1 MLESI
6 MPKTIKDI
14 VEKLPEG
21 FSDSGMEEISEILE
35 SVVESRVNEATQE
48 LTARVSGFLRLRLDE
63 MKEAARTELEAEDST
78 YKAVKIYEAIKSIVA
93 EDLDD
98 KDKES
103 VIAKYKEENHSLRE
117 SLESVNDDMARV
129 SNENSILEDAVSKL
143 KQDYEVLS
151 EVEKVPFKSSEQ
163 ALIITNEESNQN
175 RLPQE
180 AVDNTFLTEEVIK
193 LANNNTHRF

>member
-1 MLESI
+1 